1 MAQVVNVNFRMD
13 KDLKQSMEKTCS
25 DMGMSMTTAFTI
37 FAKTVTR
44 EKRIPFEVTADPF
57 YCESNMEHL
66 RRGIAALNAGKGVE
80 HECIEVE
87 DERKKYGLMKHGRI
101 IFTGNSRIKKL

>member
-13 KDLKQSMEKTCS
+13 KDLKKSMEKTCS

-80 HECIEVE
+80 YECIEVE
-87 DERKKYGLMKHGRI
+87 DE
-101 IFTGNSRIKKL
+101 

>member
-13 KDLKQSMEKTCS
+13 KDLKKSMEKTCS

-66 RRGIAALNAGKGVE
+66 RRGFP
-80 HECIEVE
+80 E
-87 DERKKYGLMKHGRI
+87 DPQYLRNLPHR
-101 IFTGNSRIKKL
+101 SWHPD

>member
-13 KDLKQSMEKTCS
+13 KDLKKSMEKTLFRHGHVYDDC
-25 DMGMSMTTAFTI
+25 FYN
-37 FAKTVTR
+37 FCKTVTR

-87 DERKKYGLMKHGRI
+87 DE
-101 IFTGNSRIKKL
+101 

>member
-1 MAQVVNVNFRMD
+1 MRFFRYSKQNTHNKRLLAVVR
-13 KDLKQSMEKTCS
+13 K
-25 DMGMSMTTAFTI
+25 TAFTI
-37 FAKTVTR
+37 FATTVTR

-87 DERKKYGLMKHGRI
+87 DE
-101 IFTGNSRIKKL
+101 

>member
-1 MAQVVNVNFRMD
+1 MAQKMVNFRMD
-13 KDLKQSMEKTCS
+13 EDLKKKMEKVCA

-57 YCESNMEHL
+57 YSDSNLAHL
-66 RRGIAALNAGKGVE
+66 HRGIQALNEGKGVE
-80 HECIEVE
+80 HDLIE
-87 DERKKYGLMKHGRI
+87 D
-101 IFTGNSRIKKL
+101 

>member
-13 KDLKQSMEKTCS
+13 KDLKKSMEKTCS

-44 EKRIPFEVTADPF
+44 EKRIPFEVTLGDYFPLCF
-57 YCESNMEHL
+57 GYNFNILSVTVL
-66 RRGIAALNAGKGVE
+66 G
-80 HECIEVE
+80 
-87 DERKKYGLMKHGRI
+87 
-101 IFTGNSRIKKL
+101 

>member
-1 MAQVVNVNFRMD
+1 MRFFRYSKQNTHNKRLLAVVR
-13 KDLKQSMEKTCS
+13 K
-25 DMGMSMTTAFTI
+25 TAFTI

-87 DERKKYGLMKHGRI
+87 DE
-101 IFTGNSRIKKL
+101 

>member
-13 KDLKQSMEKTCS
+13 KDLKKSMEKTCS

-37 FAKTVTR
+37 FAKNSHKGKNGFR
-44 EKRIPFEVTADPF
+44 SEVTADPF

-87 DERKKYGLMKHGRI
+87 DE
-101 IFTGNSRIKKL
+101 